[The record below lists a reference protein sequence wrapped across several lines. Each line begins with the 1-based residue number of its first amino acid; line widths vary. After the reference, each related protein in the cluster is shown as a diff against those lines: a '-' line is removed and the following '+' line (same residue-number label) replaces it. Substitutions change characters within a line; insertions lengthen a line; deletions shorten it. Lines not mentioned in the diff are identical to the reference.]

1 MNEGNSTATAW
12 LGEKKS
18 NEFRLWGKNLLW
30 VSLSLGREKKG
41 GSQAVTWQCLEGGC
55 RLDIGFPAGVK
66 RPSVT

>member
-55 RLDIGFPAGVK
+55 RLDIEFPAGVK